1 MSLVHFSMTEPFTN
15 ILFADAISAAGDTCS
30 KAEQTFFAGR
40 QAFALPEH
48 FDAHAI
54 KHGLCPELHPP
65 SGESR
70 AVTLF
75 KRLAERLPD
84 LPDDTAIYLATTV
97 GTIDCLEQAPP
108 GIAPDCPGI
117 LLDTVKQHFPQCQV
131 TMISAACASG
141 QVATACAMRAL
152 RRNRCRFAL
161 VVGLDITS
169 EFVTAGFMSLGA
181 VSRTVTR
188 PYDELRDGMLLG
200 EGAGALLLSLE
211 SSHNT
216 IGRVLAARESCDA
229 AHITAPDLSG
239 EQLSALIIDTLR
251 EAGIAPKDIGGIIGH
266 GTGTLYNDQSEIA
279 AISKVFGC
287 EAVAPPLVSI
297 KGNIGHTLA
306 ASGVLQIVYGLSFLQ
321 RALLPPQAGLRNPA
335 ADAEAFV
342 SPKAQKLRTPYLLS
356 LNVGFG
362 GLNSALLLEAQP

>member
-1 MSLVHFSMTEPFTN
+1 
-15 ILFADAISAAGDTCS
+15 
-30 KAEQTFFAGR
+30 
-40 QAFALPEH
+40 
-48 FDAHAI
+48 
-54 KHGLCPELHPP
+54 
-65 SGESR
+65 
-70 AVTLF
+70 
-75 KRLAERLPD
+75 
-84 LPDDTAIYLATTV
+84 
-97 GTIDCLEQAPP
+97 
-108 GIAPDCPGI
+108 
-117 LLDTVKQHFPQCQV
+117 
-131 TMISAACASG
+131 
-141 QVATACAMRAL
+141 
-152 RRNRCRFAL
+152 
-161 VVGLDITS
+161 LDITS

-181 VSRTVTR
+181 VSRTITR

-200 EGAGALLLSLE
+200 EGAGVLLLSLE

-216 IGRVLAARESCDA
+216 LGRLLAARESCDA

-287 EAVAPPLVSI
+287 EAAAPPLVSI

-321 RALLPPQAGLRNPA
+321 RALLPPQAGLRKPA

-342 SPKAQKLRTPYLLS
+342 SPKAQKLRTPCLLS

-362 GLNSALLLEAQP
+362 GLNSALLLESQP